1 MLWLPDFIKKKRG
14 HEPPACILT
23 LKLLPWLCI
32 STTFDSIS
40 TPKCRKCRPERKK
53 QRHHCSLYHNAS
65 DGLFRSYL
73 RVNQV
78 SRQVLLLVWRINAC
92 PFLNRETIGTYQL
105 LHFLQHLS
113 SSFFFGNLKKMH
125 FQENKFERWY
135 FFFMTSKL
143 FLICLP
149 IFVRG

>member
-1 MLWLPDFIKKKRG
+1 MQAWEEKK
-14 HEPPACILT
+14 
-23 LKLLPWLCI
+23 
-32 STTFDSIS
+32 
-40 TPKCRKCRPERKK
+40 
-53 QRHHCSLYHNAS
+53 RHHCSLCHNAS

-125 FQENKFERWY
+125 FQENKLKRWFFY
-135 FFFMTSKL
+135 FFLMTSKL
-143 FLICLP
+143 FLICRP
-149 IFVRG
+149 IFVRGLNISPSNSPIESCQNFYKDFTLQIDMAFNVFFLLYFGLRVR